1 MDSERFC
8 LRWNDF
14 QSNTSNA
21 VKQFRKEGQFC
32 DVTLACENRQ
42 IDAHKIILSACSPF
56 FENILMQNPHQKPLI
71 YMKGLHFNEL
81 LKVLDF
87 IYKGEVSVSQDEI
100 NSFLSTAE
108 ELKIKGLSNKQSDEP
123 QSFPSKKK
131 THTSETDG
139 EGVKSVGTEVESH
152 AAPPPSSVKSEPK
165 GFRQ

>member
-1 MDSERFC
+1 M
-8 LRWNDF
+8 
-14 QSNTSNA
+14 
-21 VKQFRKEGQFC
+21 
-32 DVTLACENRQ
+32 
-42 IDAHKIILSACSPF
+42 
-56 FENILMQNPHQKPLI
+56 
-71 YMKGLHFNEL
+71 
-81 LKVLDF
+81 LDF

-131 THTSETDG
+131 TNTSETDG